1 MVYVLCFGRVTQV
14 TFNPAYRPKQFLAS
28 MYNKTEMAAAAA
40 ATAASFYEAAVA
52 AAERRETEA
61 QKTALKAM
69 VTDLLGYSCKIACQA
84 EKEWVEIFVLSDR
97 LGKVTDYLEIQPS
110 GAVGVIFDLYDDP
123 ESDEVGDL
131 SDRCDAY
138 NEGLGLEFVERDESS
153 GSGSDE
159 EEES

>member
-1 MVYVLCFGRVTQV
+1 
-14 TFNPAYRPKQFLAS
+14 
-28 MYNKTEMAAAAA
+28 MYNKTDMAAAAA
-40 ATAASFYEAAVA
+40 ATAVSFYEAAVA

-138 NEGLGLEFVERDESS
+138 NAGLGVEFVERDASETSE
-153 GSGSDE
+153 GVEADE
-159 EEES
+159 